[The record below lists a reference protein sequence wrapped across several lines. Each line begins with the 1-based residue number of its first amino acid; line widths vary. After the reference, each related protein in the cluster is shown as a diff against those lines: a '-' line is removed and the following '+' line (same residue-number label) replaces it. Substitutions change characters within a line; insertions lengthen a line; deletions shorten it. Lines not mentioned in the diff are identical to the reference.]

1 MAFKYCT
8 ATNTGK
14 GFITHE
20 DSRNFYIS
28 GKPGDVWVLG
38 NNNAAAIW
46 IAEKATEKT
55 KSEAQAI
62 VDAEIASAQAAWDA
76 LPEADKAPT
85 VPEKTRP
92 VDITLP

>member
-20 DSRNFYIS
+20 NSKNFYIS

-46 IAEKATEKT
+46 IANKATEKT

-76 LPEADKAPT
+76 LPDEEKAPA
-85 VPEKTRP
+85 VPTNSRP
-92 VDITLP
+92 SDITLP

>member
-28 GKPGDVWVLG
+28 GKPGDVWVLE
-38 NNNAAAIW
+38 NNNNAAIW
-46 IAEKATEKT
+46 IADKATEKT

-76 LPEADKAPT
+76 LPDEEKAPA
-85 VPEKTRP
+85 VPTNSRP
-92 VDITLP
+92 SDITLP

>member
-62 VDAEIASAQAAWDA
+62 VHAQVASAQAVWDA
-76 LPEADKAPT
+76 LPAEEKAPAD
-85 VPEKTRP
+85 PMNSRP
-92 VDITLP
+92 SDITLP